1 MEYSLIENGRRL
13 QDLRGEK
20 TRDEVAEAV
29 NISVSALTMYELGQR
44 NPRDDVKCSL
54 ADFFGVPVSAIF
66 FPEKNTLSVR
76 HKKKGG

>member
-13 QDLRGEK
+13 QQLRGEK

-54 ADFFGVPVSAIF
+54 ADFFGVPVSDIF
-66 FPEKNTLSVR
+66 FPEKYTQSDR
-76 HKKKGG
+76 RKKKGG